1 MCFSFFLHDNDGFS
15 VFGKAQNCWRDIVLR
30 YIADNEVWGVATFL
44 PTFIFAPKF
53 THFPLSFWAAMRS
66 QASLRRLCV
75 FIYIYGFRR
84 FRNICCLERSKKF
97 AFERSLSIHWSTYT
111 HIYTYL
117 YVYVLVLLVFVL
129 NIAAL

>member
-84 FRNICCLERSKKF
+84 FRNICCLERS
-97 AFERSLSIHWSTYT
+97 SLLSVLYRYT
-111 HIYTYL
+111 GVHIHIYIYIYMYTYSYYSYL
-117 YVYVLVLLVFVL
+117 Y
-129 NIAAL
+129 

>member
-1 MCFSFFLHDNDGFS
+1 MCFSFFLHDNDSFS

-84 FRNICCLERSKKF
+84 FRNICCLERS
-97 AFERSLSIHWSTYT
+97 SLLSVLYRYT
-111 HIYTYL
+111 GVHIHIYIHIYMYTYSYYSYL
-117 YVYVLVLLVFVL
+117 Y
-129 NIAAL
+129 